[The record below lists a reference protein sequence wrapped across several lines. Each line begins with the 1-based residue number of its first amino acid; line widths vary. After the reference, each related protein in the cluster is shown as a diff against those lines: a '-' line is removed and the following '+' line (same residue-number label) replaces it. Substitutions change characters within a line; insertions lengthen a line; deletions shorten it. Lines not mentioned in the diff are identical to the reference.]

1 MADRILWAGSRGL
14 DLVGLFWR
22 RDFVLRTLGLDLVGS
37 LEGFRTLSKSLFVFG
52 VKGMFS

>member
-22 RDFVLRTLGLDLVGS
+22 RDFVFEALGLDFVDS
-37 LEGFRTLSKSLFVFG
+37 PEGFWALPKSLFVFI